1 MQLLNVRYIKYMNS
15 VELTGSTV
23 GMFVVLL
30 LFRLVEGKD
39 VVWLSSKSPPLTLL
53 DGEVALRRFEPIVK
67 ALHIEKRYNHSIC

>member
-1 MQLLNVRYIKYMNS
+1 MNS
-15 VELTGSTV
+15 IELTGSTV

-30 LFRLVEGKD
+30 LFRLVEGMD

-67 ALHIEKRYNHSIC
+67 ALHIEKGYNNANS

>member
-1 MQLLNVRYIKYMNS
+1 MKYTKCT
-15 VELTGSTV
+15 ELTGSTV

-30 LFRLVEGKD
+30 LLRLVEGMD

-67 ALHIEKRYNHSIC
+67 ALYI

>member
-1 MQLLNVRYIKYMNS
+1 MPLLNVKYIKYINS

-67 ALHIEKRYNHSIC
+67 ALYIEK